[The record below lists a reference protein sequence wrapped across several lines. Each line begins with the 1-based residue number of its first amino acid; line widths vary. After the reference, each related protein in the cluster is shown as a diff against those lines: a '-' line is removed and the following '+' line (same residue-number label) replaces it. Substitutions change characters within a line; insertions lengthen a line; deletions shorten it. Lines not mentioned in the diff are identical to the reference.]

1 MTNNILEAREQRT
14 HQINQIYKSGSLIIC
29 VKANIPGVDKNLNEA
44 HFLVRLFT
52 LRIQKDYKCEFIKH
66 FESAD
71 GPYSIIQI
79 KSSDS
84 LKMKQEF
91 ILIEDTHPLGRF
103 IDLDLYDHNNHSLSR
118 LGLKMPYR
126 KCYICG
132 KDAHVCSRAQTHSIT
147 SLLEFI
153 KTKIKVYLTYQMER
167 HIYDALIKELE
178 LEDKF
183 GLVTKSSRGSHLDMD
198 YKLMRD
204 AIYAIL
210 PYLVDLFIIG
220 YEANELT
227 NLLEKSRPVGII
239 AEAEM
244 LKATHGVN
252 AYKGLIFILGL
263 AILGVGYA
271 LKHNQQFATIFENIK
286 QMSQSVLE
294 EFKQAPK
301 TTGLKAYQSYQIT
314 GIRGEAYQGLPS
326 VISALDTYHDE
337 QEQTLRKVLKHL
349 ILVSEDTVLLKR
361 ANSIENYHQIK
372 EKLRHV
378 DLDDPIQLKAF
389 NAYAIKE
396 NLSFGGSADLLIVTI
411 FLKSIQNEYFQ

>member
-1 MTNNILEAREQRT
+1 MTSNILEAREQRVLKISQL
-14 HQINQIYKSGSLIIC
+14 HQSNYITIC
-29 VKANIPGVDKNLNEA
+29 VKANIPGMNKNLSEA
-44 HFLVRLFT
+44 HFLVRLFS
-52 LRIQKDYKCEFIKH
+52 LLIKKHYPCELIKH

-84 LKMKQEF
+84 LKMKQELV
-91 ILIEDTHPLGRF
+91 LIEDTHPLGRF
-103 IDLDLYDHNNHSLSR
+103 IDLDLYAHNDFSISRNSLN
-118 LGLKMPYR
+118 MPHR

-132 KDAHVCSRAQTHSIT
+132 KDAHVCSRTQAHSTTTLI
-147 SLLEFI
+147 EFI
-153 KTKIKVYLTYQMER
+153 KNKVKVYLTYQMER

-183 GLVTKSSRGSHLDMD
+183 GLVTKSSRGSHPDMD
-198 YKLMRD
+198 YKLMKD
-204 AIYAIL
+204 AMFAIL

-220 YEANELT
+220 YEAT
-227 NLLEKSRPVGII
+227 NLNTLLEQSRPIGII

-263 AILGVGYA
+263 TILSSGYA
-271 LKHNQQFATIFENIK
+271 LRHNQQFESIFENIK
-286 QMSQSVLE
+286 EMSQTVLE
-294 EFKQAPK
+294 EFKQTPK
-301 TTGLKAYQSYQIT
+301 TAGLKAYQNHQIT

-326 VISALDTYHDE
+326 VISALKIYHDE

-349 ILVSEDTVLLKR
+349 ILVSDDTVLLKR
-361 ANSIENYHQIK
+361 AKSIERYHQIK
-372 EKLRHV
+372 EKLQHV
-378 DLDDPIQLKAF
+378 DLDDPIELKAF

-411 FLKSIQNEYFQ
+411 FLKSIQNEYFK